1 MADAVHSALIFLCA
15 LLVVGRASAQQGEPV
30 ALPARLSAQVPCV
43 EPAADYH
50 AVNPWVLRAILKV
63 ESDFNPRALN
73 RNANGTVDV
82 GMAQINSI
90 HFSKLRQWGV
100 APADLLDGCVATY
113 VAAWHLAGRLREH
126 GNTWFGIA
134 AYHSTSACQNRR
146 YAGLIW
152 NVLLSWGVVKG
163 ERQRVATLR
172 DCGYIAPGGANT
184 LASQKARTVRSASSV
199 AFDSE

>member
-1 MADAVHSALIFLCA
+1 MADAVRSVLSILCA
-15 LLVVGRASAQQGEPV
+15 VLLVGRAAAQQGEPV
-30 ALPARLSAQVPCV
+30 ALPERMSEQVPCV
-43 EPAADYH
+43 APAADYH
-50 AVNPWVLRAILKV
+50 AVNPWVLKAILKV
-63 ESDFNPRALN
+63 ESGFNPRAFN

-90 HFSKLRQWGV
+90 HFSKLRNWGV
-100 APADLLDGCVATY
+100 APSDLLDGCVATY
-113 VAAWHLAGRLREH
+113 VAAWHLAGRIREH

-152 NVLLSWGVVKG
+152 NELLKWGVVRG
-163 ERQRVATLR
+163 EREKVVSLR
-172 DCGYIAPGGANT
+172 ACGYIAPGSAEVRDSHKNRT
-184 LASQKARTVRSASSV
+184 ARSGSSV

>member
-1 MADAVHSALIFLCA
+1 MADAVRSTLCFLVGV
-15 LLVVGRASAQQGEPV
+15 LLVTRAAAQQGEPI
-30 ALPARLSAQVPCV
+30 ALPERLSEPVPCV
-43 EPAADYH
+43 VSAAEYH
-50 AVNPWVLRAILKV
+50 AVNPWVLKAILKV
-63 ESDFNPRALN
+63 ESGFNPRAFN

-113 VAAWHLAGRLREH
+113 VAAWHLAGRIREH

-146 YAGLIW
+146 YSGLIW
-152 NVLLSWGVVKG
+152 NELLRWGVVRG
-163 ERQRVATLR
+163 EREKVVSLQA
-172 DCGYIAPGGANT
+172 CGYIAP
-184 LASQKARTVRSASSV
+184 ASADTRFPHKTRTARSGSSV
-199 AFDSE
+199 AFDAE